1 MQTGAQTP
9 PTPPAGAP
17 RAFGMTANAARRIA
31 ELTKAEGPGIMF
43 RLAVNGGGCSGYQYD
58 FTFDDTIGDDDLVVR
73 RDDATLLV
81 DEVSLGFLADAELDF
96 VENLMGSAFQVQNPN
111 AKSSC
116 GCGTSFSV

>member
-9 PTPPAGAP
+9 PAPPAGGSL
-17 RAFGMTANAARRIA
+17 AFGMTANAARRIA
-31 ELTKAEGPGIMF
+31 ELTKAEGPEIMF

-58 FTFDDTIGDDDLVVR
+58 FTFDDTIGDDDLVIR
-73 RDDATLLV
+73 RDGATLLV
-81 DEVSLGFLADAELDF
+81 DEVSLGFLAEAELDF
-96 VENLMGSAFQVQNPN
+96 VENLMGAAFQVQNPN